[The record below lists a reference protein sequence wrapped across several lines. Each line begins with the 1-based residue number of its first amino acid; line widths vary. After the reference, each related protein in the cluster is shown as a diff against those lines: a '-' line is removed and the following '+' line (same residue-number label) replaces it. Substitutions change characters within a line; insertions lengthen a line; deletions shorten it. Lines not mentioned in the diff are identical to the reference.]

1 VNIFRE
7 LYHWLEKYFFNTLTK
22 KLVGNFL
29 FLGLLQSASIYII
42 YQSQARIE
50 KLVQVSNV
58 SPVLAT
64 EITSATQLALN
75 HVIVLHLVAACLFII
90 MIFFLRHL
98 IVRPIRLLFEIFS
111 DFGWEQGDISSRVKA
126 VSHDELRV
134 LSENYNNFLERL
146 CGVFLHLR
154 QMGLN
159 IAVNSATVSNQVS
172 QSARSARHQEELAE
186 SIFISSRESS
196 QSLREMAENARGI
209 FATTTSN
216 LAGAKSSFAELE
228 DVRQQVSAMTGML
241 ESYAST
247 IADLDAKSHEIQ
259 TLVELISS
267 ISQQTSLLS
276 LNAAIEAARAG
287 EAGQGFAVVAREI
300 KILAARVSE
309 ANSNISER
317 VGLMLNQL
325 GNSSDEVRS
334 ILVFSEQ
341 TSKVVHTSCE
351 HFQGMINDFEQNSA
365 QLEEIHLAINQV
377 SAANQE
383 ITEKMSS
390 INGLSR
396 KVAGMMSLSEEH
408 SVALREEAERMQ
420 EVVAH
425 FKTGE
430 GYLEQMIHRTKAFR
444 DNIQQRLEE
453 LQGQQGLDLFDENY
467 QQIPGTNPPKFK
479 TVYDTLF
486 EQQLQPLYDQVTRE
500 LDGAT
505 YCLCVDRNGYGP
517 THNSQFSKAQTGD
530 YQVDLAQSRDKRFF
544 DDPTGLRSARNTKHF
559 LLQTYARDTGE
570 VLSDLALPIVVE
582 GRHWGAV
589 RLGFDPHV
597 LLKKNVAS
605 DSTAGTVGAVEKA
618 VYGQVI
624 PVSSGAC

>member
-1 VNIFRE
+1 MNVFRE
-7 LYHWLEKYFFNTLTK
+7 FYHWLEKQFFNTLTK

-42 YQSQARIE
+42 YQNQARID
-50 KLVQVSNV
+50 KLVHASDV
-58 SPVLAT
+58 SPALAA

-75 HVIVLHLVAACLFII
+75 HVIVLHLVAAFIFI
-90 MIFFLRHL
+90 LMILFLRHL

-146 CGVFLHLR
+146 CEVFLHLR

-159 IAVNSATVSNQVS
+159 IAVNSATVSNRVS
-172 QSARSARHQEELAE
+172 QSARNARHQEELAE
-186 SIFISSRESS
+186 SIFNSSRESS
-196 QSLREMAENARGI
+196 QSLREMAEHARGI

-216 LAGAKSSFAELE
+216 LADAKTSFAELE
-228 DVRQQVSAMTGML
+228 EVRQQVSAMTGML
-241 ESYAST
+241 ESYSST

-259 TLVELISS
+259 TLVDLISS

-300 KILAARVSE
+300 KILAARVAE

-317 VGLMLNQL
+317 VGMMLSQL

-341 TSKVVHTSCE
+341 TSKVVQASCD
-351 HFQGMINDFEQNSA
+351 HFRGMINDFEHNSA

-377 SAANQE
+377 TAANQE
-383 ITEKMSS
+383 ITAKMSA
-390 INGLSR
+390 INSLSR
-396 KVAGMMSLSEEH
+396 KVAGMMSISEEH
-408 SVALREEAERMQ
+408 SVTLREEAERMQ

-430 GYLEQMIHRTKAFR
+430 GYLEQMIQRTKAFR
-444 DNIQQRLEE
+444 DDIQRRLEE
-453 LQGQQGLDLFDENY
+453 LQGDQGMDLFDENY

-479 TVYDTLF
+479 TVYDALF
-486 EQQLQPLYDQVTRE
+486 EQRLRPLYDQLVRE
-500 LDGAT
+500 LEGTT

-517 THNSQFSKAQTGD
+517 THNSQFSRALTGD

-544 DDPTGLRSARNTKHF
+544 DDPTGLRSARNTNHF

-570 VLSDLALPIVVE
+570 VLSDLALPIVVD

-597 LLKKNVAS
+597 LLKKNVATGNS
-605 DSTAGTVGAVEKA
+605 AGREAAVEHSA
-618 VYGQVI
+618 
-624 PVSSGAC
+624 ACGHVVPA